1 MKYFSPYESTLQ
13 QLKSARMLRRK
24 HKEQVT
30 KAQKRF
36 VAAMKASSST
46 ASQLERNLA
55 ELEWFRAQHASVQ
68 SKAAV
73 KVLENEWEILRRENF
88 LEIKKNK
95 DDRTV
100 KYKLLSFIQSP
111 LDFLKSKFDKSYQI
125 FVENRSKKW

>member
-1 MKYFSPYESTLQ
+1 
-13 QLKSARMLRRK
+13 MLRRK

>member
-1 MKYFSPYESTLQ
+1 
-13 QLKSARMLRRK
+13 MLRRK

-36 VAAMKASSST
+36 VVAMKASSST

-55 ELEWFRAQHASVQ
+55 KLEWFRAQHASVQ

-88 LEIKKNK
+88 LEII
-95 DDRTV
+95 